1 MPKLNPTGERQ
12 QRHRQN
18 HRAAAEIQQHDQV
31 PPIFAVNDDTG
42 EGKENQGGHGLQ
54 HQQLAQRHL

>member
-1 MPKLNPTGERQ
+1 MPELNPPGERQ

-31 PPIFAVNDDTG
+31 PAVFAVNDDAG
-42 EGKENQGGHGLQ
+42 EGKENQRRHGLQ